1 MGRRHTGGAFLVPA
15 GPGGRCAGKTSAATL
30 TVGLERAG
38 AGGCRPGD
46 GGGDVVRRSP
56 RDMYVG
62 WTGWACGH
70 CWGPGGLS
78 LSGGDIPTHRRHSAG
93 GNLVKLAGVAGRET
107 GEATWSSTAN
117 GLLYCAIDT
126 RTMVFQSAKAFSTK
140 NNPGPGRENVH
151 CRRRSLR
158 RPWPMRGQG
167 REFDL
172 EIRPAGI
179 RPGKFH
185 LGLALT

>member
-1 MGRRHTGGAFLVPA
+1 MAWAFLVPA

-93 GNLVKLAGVAGRET
+93 GNSVELAGVAGRET
-107 GEATWSSTAN
+107 GEAPSTAE
-117 GLLYCAIDT
+117 GLLCCDCAISVHIDGNIDRQKT
-126 RTMVFQSAKAFSTK
+126 RHSCSIRTSEKAF
-140 NNPGPGRENVH
+140 
-151 CRRRSLR
+151 
-158 RPWPMRGQG
+158 PMPPKKMSGAGSGECLLSASIAAAAVSGHASGQG

-172 EIRPAGI
+172 EIRPA
-179 RPGKFH
+179 
-185 LGLALT
+185 